1 MNRQRPVF
9 TFRAKL
15 ILVMLAIVVGVAGA
29 TLYVAQNKFQEAH
42 QQVFETQFA
51 TQIEF
56 FSELQQQRFGW
67 VSARCEELARDDRLV
82 DALRRG
88 DVGGVG
94 PLVMGQLFELGS
106 MARGRTRTA
115 KEGGQDREM
124 SRSSQGP
131 PEGPGP
137 GGMPGEGRGRLRF
150 SQGPPEAPGPGGA
163 PGQGP
168 GRPGAPPG
176 ARPEAPPFIR
186 LVDAKGRVLASREPR
201 TGEYRFFQPDPA
213 VPAEVLSWFTEL
225 PAGELL
231 KTQTVGY
238 LSVSMPQ
245 NPRPQVREVFITPVR
260 DPGSGESLGAL
271 VLGLPLPDLGEQII
285 FELSRRGQGGEI
297 LSGLW
302 LEGHLF
308 SGTVPEDHLDGVARA
323 VTDEL
328 SRSSDARGQFLQTVN
343 GVRHRVLYR
352 VLNPDSQLPKA
363 CQVNLYSLAAME
375 HGMADLRWKIA
386 VSTGLAMLGAVA
398 LVLLISY
405 GLSAPIRDLVAGIER
420 IHRGDFKVRLKIRSR
435 DEFGWLTG
443 AFNSMAQGLALN
455 DRYLNLLNRLVDRGV
470 TEQLV
475 ATGAELGGEVR
486 EATVLFC
493 DIRNFIALTQKRP
506 PGEVVQLLNEHM
518 TALTAAVFEHGGVVD
533 KFVGDQIMALFGAPK
548 RRGGEPEQAVRC
560 AWRMIEERRR
570 LNDGAPAPWEVGV
583 GIATGAVLAGC
594 VGSIDRLNYTVLGDR
609 VNLAARL
616 CDAAGPG
623 EILVDAVTHD
633 QAGAGIRYELRTGL
647 CMKGLPE
654 TVSAYRV
661 TGCDPGRPASA
672 GGEKS

>member
-1 MNRQRPVF
+1 MNGQRPAF

-56 FSELQQQRFGW
+56 FSELQQQRYGW
-67 VSARCEELARDDRLV
+67 VSARCEELARDDRLA

-106 MARGRTRTA
+106 LARGRNRPA
-115 KEGGQDREM
+115 KEGG
-124 SRSSQGP
+124 P
-131 PEGPGP
+131 PGS
-137 GGMPGEGRGRLRF
+137 GGMPGDGRGPARF
-150 SQGPPEAPGPGGA
+150 GQGPLEATGPGGA

-168 GRPGAPPG
+168 GRPAGPQG
-176 ARPEAPPFIR
+176 TRPEAPPFIR

-201 TGEYRFFQPDPA
+201 TGEYRFFPPDPA
-213 VPAEVLSWFTEL
+213 VPAEVLSWFEEL
-225 PAGELL
+225 PAGEML
-231 KTQTVGY
+231 KAQTVGY

-245 NPRPQVREVFITPVR
+245 SPRPQVREVFITPVR
-260 DPGSGESLGAL
+260 DAGSGESLGAL

-308 SGTVPEDHLDGVARA
+308 SGTVPEDHLDAVAGA
-323 VTDEL
+323 VTDQL
-328 SRSSDARGQFLQTVN
+328 RRSSDPRGQFVHVVN

-352 VLNPDSQLPKA
+352 VLNPDSKLPKA

-375 HGMADLRWKIA
+375 RGMSDLRWKIA
-386 VSTGLAMLGAVA
+386 VSTGVAMLGAVA

-420 IHRGDFKVRLKIRSR
+420 IHRGDFNVRLKIRSR

-455 DRYLNLLNRLVDRGV
+455 ERYLNLLNRLVDRGV

-493 DIRNFIALTQKRP
+493 DIRNFTLLTQKRA
-506 PGEVVQLLNEHM
+506 PGEVLQLLNEHM

-533 KFVGDQIMALFGAPK
+533 KFMGDQIMALFGAPK

-560 AWRMIEERRR
+560 AWRMLEERRR
-570 LNDGAPAPWEVGV
+570 LNDGVHAPWEVGI

-616 CDAAGPG
+616 CDAAQPG
-623 EILVDAVTHD
+623 EILVDAATRD
-633 QAGAGIRYELRTGL
+633 QAGPAIQYELRTGL
-647 CMKGLPE
+647 RLKGMPD

-661 TGCDPGRPASA
+661 AGCGPGGPSGALPESA
-672 GGEKS
+672 